1 MDFGNLTGQDWL
13 IILGIV
19 LVTSLLLALL
29 LAAWVFTTIRRINL
43 PPNADLFTAL
53 RLTPFPVVLMID
65 LLDLSLDFLSAPF
78 AWVLLDRLGLKPL
91 RAISVVESLI
101 PGTQFLPTMT
111 AMWFV
116 ARIYKGR
123 APF

>member
-29 LAAWVFTTIRRINL
+29 LAAWVFTTIRRVNL

-111 AMWFV
+111 VMWFV
-116 ARIYKGR
+116 ARVYKGR

>member
-1 MDFGNLTGQDWL
+1 MDFSNLTGQDVL
-13 IILGIV
+13 IVIGIV
-19 LVTSLLLALL
+19 MVTAFLLAML
-29 LAAWVFTTIRRINL
+29 LAAWVFMTIRKVNL

-101 PGTQFLPTMT
+101 PGTQVLPTMT
-111 AMWFV
+111 VMWFV